1 MDTYKT
7 RIRQYERRER
17 LTTWFG
23 AGYLAVT
30 ALLTTKVFELANPPA
45 LLTATL
51 ITFIVFGG
59 GCLGFA
65 RVGFEWAGTL
75 LRRKIEDATVKE
87 NDPLLSEDNKWPNR
101 VERFWVTSILFL
113 AAAGLVALFC
123 AWWPVLAPLNK
134 LKSMAPW
141 PGVLAY
147 FNVVSLAILIAVVC
161 DESEK
166 SVHVPARQVPRKKWR
181 LIRRLGMLSFVLQL
195 LGGAHWLIL

>member
-7 RIRQYERRER
+7 RLRQYERRER

-23 AGYLAVT
+23 AGYLTVT

-59 GCLGFA
+59 GCLGYA

-75 LRRKIEDATVKE
+75 LRRKIEDATVTE
-87 NDPLLSEDNKWPNR
+87 NDPLSPEDNEWPNR
-101 VERFWVTSILFL
+101 AERFWKTSILCL

-123 AWWPVLAPLNK
+123 AWWPVLAPVKK
-134 LKSMAPW
+134 LKSMVQW
-141 PGVLAY
+141 PGLFAY
-147 FNVVSLAILIAVVC
+147 FNIVNLAILIAVVC
-161 DESEK
+161 DETEK
-166 SVHVPARQVPRKKWR
+166 SDHDPVRQVPRKKWYS
-181 LIRRLGMLSFVLQL
+181 IRRLSILSFVLQL